1 MPSPIYD
8 STSVKW
14 EQLYLP
20 LWQLERFTAVPEGRC
35 PEAYSR
41 RLIKILLLPPSHST
55 AGWDALWTWGKG
67 ISRGLNLT
75 SALVPAVSL
84 FLHLSK
90 DCDSAD
96 SQKTV
101 TALTALTVTAV
112 IVLVLCKLQSPARTA
127 RQTALSPVHSRDAE
141 TRQAGARGSGRDG
154 EGPRF
159 LVSRAGPG
167 LDPEQGA
174 SPPPKCWHPG
184 DAR

>member
-1 MPSPIYD
+1 MPSPISD

-55 AGWDALWTWGKG
+55 AGWDVLWTWGKG

-96 SQKTV
+96 IGGGG
-101 TALTALTVTAV
+101 V
-112 IVLVLCKLQSPARTA
+112 IVLILCKLQSPAWTA
-127 RQTALSPVHSRDAE
+127 R
-141 TRQAGARGSGRDG
+141 
-154 EGPRF
+154 
-159 LVSRAGPG
+159 
-167 LDPEQGA
+167 
-174 SPPPKCWHPG
+174 
-184 DAR
+184 